1 MTVWDQLRYA
11 TLVTR
16 EYKNFATDYSGPESE
31 AALGPWRPSTP
42 AQAGDNRAAE
52 TVSERGRVGALA
64 TLPT

>member
-31 AALGPWRPSTP
+31 AALGPSTP
-42 AQAGDNRAAE
+42 AQAGVNRAAE
-52 TVSERGRVGALA
+52 TVSERGRGASA